1 MLMLVVLGIL
11 TIIGLG
17 YYCYVITEKE
27 KPHPDIPRLQRKLKI
42 EGDFKP
48 NYYYFDGL
56 RIYLG
61 FQNDE
66 KKLKI
71 YYNDSRFADMT
82 TDFEHYT
89 TIIDYKNII
98 SVEIIEDNM
107 TISKT
112 NRKSQLIGAGV
123 GGVLAG
129 GAGAIIGGLSGKSS
143 STNEV
148 QNVTLR
154 LIVNSFNKSVYD
166 IPFLQLKD
174 SVKKTDNKYK
184 NAIDSAYS
192 WHNVFSKIIKEEE
205 KQESV
210 ISDNNVSQDD
220 ISNHDDSTSTN
231 KVDFIKEIERL
242 ASLKDNGIIDEI
254 EFKKLKSKLID

>member
-1 MLMLVVLGIL
+1 MLVILGIL

-27 KPHPDIPRLQRKLKI
+27 KPHPEINRLQRKLKI
-42 EGDFKP
+42 EGNFKP
-48 NYYYFDGL
+48 DLYHFNNYNFYIGVNYQDKEFK
-56 RIYLG
+56 IYL
-61 FQNDE
+61 D
-66 KKLKI
+66 
-71 YYNDSRFADMT
+71 DSGSPNVDSGYSY
-82 TDFEHYT
+82 YT
-89 TIIDYKNII
+89 TMIDYKNIV
-98 SVEIIEDNM
+98 SVEIIEDNT

-166 IPFLQLKD
+166 IPFLKLKD

-184 NAIDSAYS
+184 NAIDSAYR
-192 WHNVFSKIIKEEE
+192 WHNVISQIIKDEE
-205 KQESV
+205 KQESE
-210 ISDNNVSQDD
+210 ITKNVEIQNEL
-220 ISNHDDSTSTN
+220 IKNEELTN
-231 KVDFIKEIERL
+231 TKQIDYVKEIEKL
-242 ASLKDNGIIDEI
+242 SDLKNKGLINEN